1 MSGVDLLLV
10 EDSRADAHMAMKVLF
25 KRHIAETIEWVQD
38 GRTALDYLYLE
49 GRYADREPGNP
60 RLIVLD
66 INMPGLNG
74 ILVLD
79 HIRSH
84 PLTKYVPVVL
94 FSTSDS
100 PGDLRMGYERGANSY
115 LLKPVDDKE
124 YVELLAKIGEYWLR
138 QNRALA

>member
-1 MSGVDLLLV
+1 
-10 EDSRADAHMAMKVLF
+10 MAMKVLF
-25 KRHIAETIEWVQD
+25 KRNIAERIEWVQD

-49 GRYADREPGNP
+49 GKYAEREPGNP

-84 PLTKYVPVVL
+84 PLTRYVPVVL
-94 FSTSDS
+94 FSTSDA
-100 PGDLRMGYERGANSY
+100 PADLRMAYQRGANSY
-115 LLKPVDDKE
+115 LLKPIDHKE
-124 YVELLAKIGEYWLR
+124 YAERLAKTGEYWLK
-138 QNRALA
+138 QNQALD